1 MTDTTNARIRTL
13 ATGITAEM
21 IAEQTHMFYD
31 PATGGGY
38 VSFQARE
45 VLYVNGTHQAPM
57 GDFDILQVQIAD
69 IATHAFGAGKVDPV
83 TGADLSSVSVAGVM
97 TIIKAAYDALYNAR
111 AVAAAAA
118 ANPPAPPAAPA
129 PAPAP

>member
-1 MTDTTNARIRTL
+1 MTDSTNARIRTL

-38 VSFQARE
+38 VTFQARE
-45 VLYVNGTHQAPM
+45 VLYVNGVLQAPM
-57 GDFDILQVQIAD
+57 GDFDILRVEVPD
-69 IATHAFGAGKVDPV
+69 IAAHAFGAGKVDPV
-83 TGADLSSVSVAGVM
+83 TGADLSGVSVAGVM

-118 ANPPAPPAAPA
+118 ANPPAPPAAP
-129 PAPAP
+129 